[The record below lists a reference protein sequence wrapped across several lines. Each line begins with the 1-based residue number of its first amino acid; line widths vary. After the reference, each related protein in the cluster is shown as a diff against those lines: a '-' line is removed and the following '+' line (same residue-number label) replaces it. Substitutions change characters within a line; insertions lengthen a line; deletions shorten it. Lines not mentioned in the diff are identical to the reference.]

1 MKGLIKKLL
10 FGLVVLALAPGLAYA
25 QEGTVRGTVT
35 DAETGDPLP
44 GATVQIVDTNL
55 GAATDAEG
63 QYTIPSVPAGTQQI
77 QVSFVGY
84 DTVTREI
91 QVQANQTITA
101 NFDVAPSTAEL
112 EEVVVTG
119 YRAERKRVETGSSA
133 RVSAQDIESVTVRSP
148 DAALQGRAAGVRVT
162 SSSGQPGAAIQV
174 NVRGT
179 GSITAGSDPLY
190 IVDGV
195 QVSNNN
201 ELSLASGNPLA
212 AISPGDIASIEVLK
226 DASAKSIYGAQAA
239 NGVVIITTKSGRRGR
254 TEVSFNTQI
263 GNVDRIKTFELLNTE
278 QYLDYRARALNNT
291 APSIPLEDARGLAN
305 QFWGPDS
312 VNTNWQ
318 DQVFRTGLTQ
328 SYNMSV
334 RGGDENTSF
343 FVSGRFARDEGQVID
358 SNLKQGALRA
368 NLDHQVNDKLRF
380 ETKFNISTTKVQGT
394 ISNGPFINSPFWSA
408 QFIPPTSAVY
418 NVPGDPSSGFNLTPD
433 GTFSFNPV
441 AQETFNT
448 RESRTNQIIA
458 SAAMNYSIT
467 DNFISRSFAGIN
479 HLDSQE
485 EDFDDPR
492 LPANQGVN
500 GSLGVFGDRTTN
512 FNISQTFTYS
522 NVFNDVHNVSALAG
536 AEHKQEDQ
544 DDFSTRGEGFPNF
557 LFRTLASAANPTTA
571 FSSKT
576 EFRQSSF
583 FGDVEYTYDNTYQI
597 KGTLRY
603 DGSSR
608 FGEDNRWG
616 LFGTVGGFYR
626 ISNAAFL
633 EDTEFLDNLLL
644 RAGWGLTGNSQI
656 GNFASRRLFGSGG
669 EYAGGAG
676 IGPTS
681 LGNNLL
687 TWEENQEIN
696 LGLDYS
702 ILGGRISGA
711 VDAYRSDRQELLL
724 NRDLPNDSGFGGI
737 TENIGKVR
745 AQGIELA
752 IETVNIDAG
761 SFIWRTNFNIAFQ
774 STEVLELLP
783 EDDEIIS
790 GLTYRVGEEI
800 AQYEYTRWGGVNPAN
815 GRPMYRDL
823 NGNLTYVGDDAD
835 DAVLMGNLEP
845 SHFGGFGNTLSYK
858 GLTLDVFF
866 QFDYGRKT
874 LNNNAFFADVGY
886 FPWNKD
892 DDILDFWREPGDIT
906 EVPKPFG
913 SLLLSGGTVYAD
925 GTTEGIF
932 TERFMEDASY
942 IRLKQVKLSYQ
953 VPQSLLTRIGLRR
966 ASVFVQGENLA
977 TWTEFTGPDPEI
989 IGTSLGEYPQSR
1001 RITGGLNVTL

>member
-1 MKGLIKKLL
+1 MKRLLKRLTWGLFLCL
-10 FGLVVLALAPGLAYA
+10 LAPGLALA
-25 QEGTVRGTVT
+25 QEGTVEGTVT
-35 DAETGDPLP
+35 DAGTGDPLP
-44 GATVQIVDTNL
+44 GATVQIVNTNL

-63 QYTIPSVPAGTQQI
+63 QYTIPSVPAGNQRI

-84 DTVTREI
+84 ETVTRQI
-91 QVQANQTITA
+91 QVQANQTATA
-101 NFDVAPSTAEL
+101 NFEVAPSTAEL
-112 EEVVVTG
+112 DEVVITG
-119 YRAERKRVETGSSA
+119 YRAERKRVETGSSVS
-133 RVSAQDIESVTVRSP
+133 VSAQEIEGVTVRSP

-162 SSSGQPGAAIQV
+162 SASGQPGAAVQV

-190 IVDGV
+190 IIDGV

-201 ELSLASGNPLA
+201 ELSLASGNPLS
-212 AISPGDIASIEVLK
+212 AISPNDIASIEVLK

-239 NGVVIITTKSGRRGR
+239 NGVVIITTKGGRRGA
-254 TEVSFNTQI
+254 TEVSFSTQI
-263 GNVDRIKTFELLNTE
+263 GSVDRIKTFDVLNAE
-278 QYLDYRARALNNT
+278 QYLDYRARALDNT
-291 APSIPLEDARGLAN
+291 APSIPLEQARQFAN

-312 VNTNWQ
+312 IDTNWQ
-318 DQVFRTGLTQ
+318 DQVFRNGLTQ
-328 SYNMSV
+328 SYNMSL
-334 RGGDENTSF
+334 RGGGEKTSF
-343 FVSGRFARDEGQVID
+343 FVSGRFTRDEGQIID
-358 SNLKQGALRA
+358 SQLKQGGLRA
-368 NLDHQVNDKLRF
+368 NIDHQVNDKLRF
-380 ETKFNISTTKVQGT
+380 GTKFSATTTRLNGT
-394 ISNGPFINSPFWSA
+394 ISDGPFINSPFWSA
-408 QFIPPTSAVY
+408 QFIPATSPVF
-418 NVPGDPSSGFNLTPD
+418 NIPGDPSSGFNLSPD

-441 AQETFNT
+441 AQEEFNT
-448 RESRTNQIIA
+448 RESSTNQIIA
-458 SAAMNYSIT
+458 SASMNYSIT
-467 DNFISRSFAGIN
+467 DNLIARSFAGIN

-485 EDFDDPR
+485 EDLDDSR
-492 LPANQGVN
+492 LPANQGVG
-500 GSLGVFGDRTTN
+500 GSLGVFADRTTN

-522 NVFNDVHNVSALAG
+522 NVFNDVHSVSALAG
-536 AEHKQEDQ
+536 AEHRQEDQ

-557 LFRTLASAANPTTA
+557 LFRTLASAANPVNS
-571 FSSKT
+571 FSART

-583 FGDVEYTYDNTYQI
+583 FGDVEYTYNNTYQI

-633 EDTEFLDNLLL
+633 EDVDALNNLLI
-644 RAGWGLTGNSQI
+644 RAGWGLTGNSSI

-676 IGPTS
+676 IGPSS

-702 ILGGRISGA
+702 VFGGRLSGS

-737 TENIGKVR
+737 TENIGEVR
-745 AQGIELA
+745 AQGLEFA
-752 IETVNIDAG
+752 VETVNVDAG
-761 SFIWRTNFNIAFQ
+761 SFVWRTNFNIAFQ
-774 STEVLELLP
+774 STEVRELLR
-783 EDDEIIS
+783 DDNEIVA
-790 GLTYRVGEEI
+790 GGVYRVGEEI
-800 AQYEYTRWGGVNPAN
+800 NQFEFTRWAGVNPAN
-815 GRPMYRDL
+815 GRPMYLDL

-835 DAVLMGNLEP
+835 DEVLMGNTEP
-845 SHFGGFGNTLSYK
+845 THFGGLGNTFSYK

-866 QFDYGRKT
+866 QFDYGRET

-913 SLLLSGGTVYAD
+913 SLLLSGGTVFPD
-925 GTTEGIF
+925 GTTEGVF
-932 TERFMEDASY
+932 TQRFMEDASY

-966 ASVFVQGENLA
+966 ASLFVQGENLA

-989 IGTSLGEYPQSR
+989 IGTGLGEFPQSR
-1001 RITGGLNVTL
+1001 RITGGLNLTL